1 MSNIGYD
8 DTPFLPEPYSQWR
21 VHDGQ
26 RPQPTIVTP
35 GATSADAPS
44 DAVILF
50 DGTDLSGWQTTSGG
64 QPEWIV
70 ENGYMQVTPRTGDI
84 VTKAQFS
91 DCQLHLEWASPV
103 EVKGEGQGRGNSG
116 IFLMGLYEVQV
127 LDGYDNQ
134 TYADGITG
142 AIYAQFPPRVNAC
155 RPPGEWQTY
164 DIVFEAPKYQ
174 GADLVSPAYLTVFLN
189 GILLHN
195 RQPAHGPTGHRNLS
209 SYDSVHGPT
218 GPLKLQDH
226 CDLVK
231 FRNIWMRQVNS
242 YDQA

>member
-84 VTKAQFS
+84 VTNLTEDIDATQRTFTV
-91 DCQLHLEWASPV
+91 DDTTN
-103 EVKGEGQGRGNSG
+103 VKDEFY
-116 IFLMGLYEVQV
+116 IVI
-127 LDGYDNQ
+127 DN
-134 TYADGITG
+134 
-142 AIYAQFPPRVNAC
+142 
-155 RPPGEWQTY
+155 E
-164 DIVFEAPKYQ
+164 EM
-174 GADLVSPAYLTVFLN
+174 
-189 GILLHN
+189 
-195 RQPAHGPTGHRNLS
+195 
-209 SYDSVHGPT
+209 
-218 GPLKLQDH
+218 
-226 CDLVK
+226 LVK
-231 FRNIWMRQVNS
+231 SISSSVLFISIPSLLARLL
-242 YDQA
+242 A

>member
-1 MSNIGYD
+1 MANIGYD
-8 DTPFLPEPYSQWR
+8 DTPFLPKPYSQWR
-21 VHDGQ
+21 VHDGR

-35 GATSADAPS
+35 GTTNADAPS

-50 DGTDLSGWQTTSGG
+50 DGTDLSNWQKASGG
-64 QPEWIV
+64 QPEWTV

-84 VTKAQFS
+84 VTKSQFG
-91 DCQLHLEWASPV
+91 DCQLHLEWAAPA
-103 EVKGEGQGRGNSG
+103 EVKGESQGRGNSG
-116 IFLMGLYEVQV
+116 VFLMGLYEVQV

-155 RPPGEWQTY
+155 RQPGEWQTY
-164 DIVFEAPKYQ
+164 DIVFEAPKYD
-174 GADLVSPAYLTVFLN
+174 GNNLVSPAYLTVFLN

-209 SYDSVHGPT
+209 SYDNAHGPA

-226 CDLVK
+226 GDLVR
-231 FRNIWMRQVNS
+231 FRNIWMRQVKV
-242 YDQA
+242 YDQT

>member
-84 VTKAQFS
+84 VTKAQFG
-91 DCQLHLEWASPV
+91 DCQLHLEWASPA
-103 EVKGEGQGRGNSG
+103 EVKGESQGRGSLLRIDAFG
-116 IFLMGLYEVQV
+116 SSERVFPHLEPFPRWGLSLFCSE
-127 LDGYDNQ
+127 
-134 TYADGITG
+134 
-142 AIYAQFPPRVNAC
+142 PRVPV
-155 RPPGEWQTY
+155 R
-164 DIVFEAPKYQ
+164 
-174 GADLVSPAYLTVFLN
+174 S
-189 GILLHN
+189 
-195 RQPAHGPTGHRNLS
+195 
-209 SYDSVHGPT
+209 
-218 GPLKLQDH
+218 
-226 CDLVK
+226 
-231 FRNIWMRQVNS
+231 
-242 YDQA
+242 